1 MPTPYAIVIEK
12 LSKQGDRTQLN
23 KLLLKT
29 SRFKGKPAKLKKID
43 TMMPVALVGLTEKL
57 AGAIEAELVPLVSLY
72 SVGLEKDILQ
82 GPLAKLRSTMDPA
95 DDDDIEEDTLDTGDS
110 DDSDSIPPAV
120 GSSMFESFDLSE
132 GEVALPGDP
141 DDEEDSDFM
150 EFSAEE
156 VVNEAP
162 GGLSVKPDI
171 SAELEVEEVPQYES
185 PGHSAKDSL
194 GGPDAEDSS
203 KDGASGMSME
213 LEVPNFAS
221 KRDGKAADSSSTSS
235 RRSSRSSR
243 KKKKLRVVVTN
254 LSHLQGFRSEPVGMV
269 THHFCRQGGG
279 DGREARKR
287 VRAFGDRYRKALK
300 NLARQ
305 AREVGADTVLG
316 VEVIL
321 QPTGGDDTVWVLIQ
335 GTAVRRIP
343 E

>member
-12 LSKQGDRTQLN
+12 LSKKGDRTELN

-29 SRFKGKPAKLKKID
+29 SRFKGQSAKLKRID

-57 AGAIEAELVPLVSLY
+57 AGAIEAELVTLVSLY
-72 SVGLEKDILQ
+72 SLGLEKDILQ
-82 GPLAKLRSTMDPA
+82 GPLAKLRSTNDTV
-95 DDDDIEEDTLDTGDS
+95 DDDEPEEDTLDTGDS
-110 DDSDSIPPAV
+110 EDDDIPKPA

-132 GEVALPGDP
+132 GEVELPGDP
-141 DDEEDSDFM
+141 DDEEDSDYI

-156 VVNEAP
+156 VKDSGTSA
-162 GGLSVKPDI
+162 KPDI
-171 SAELEVEEVPQYES
+171 SAELEVEEVPQYTS
-185 PGHSAKDSL
+185 GRRSASDSM
-194 GGPDAEDSS
+194 GDQDMDGPTN
-203 KDGASGMSME
+203 DGAAGMSME

-221 KRDGKAADSSSTSS
+221 KRDAKTSTSTSKRS
-235 RRSSRSSR
+235 RGSSKSSR
-243 KKKKLRVVVTN
+243 KSRLRVVVTN
-254 LSHLQGFRSEPVGMV
+254 LPYLQGFRSEPVGMV
-269 THHFCRQGGG
+269 THHFCRSGGG
-279 DGREARKR
+279 EGREARKR

-321 QPTGGDDTVWVLIQ
+321 QPTGGDDTVWVLLQ

>member
-1 MPTPYAIVIEK
+1 
-12 LSKQGDRTQLN
+12 
-23 KLLLKT
+23 
-29 SRFKGKPAKLKKID
+29 
-43 TMMPVALVGLTEKL
+43 
-57 AGAIEAELVPLVSLY
+57 
-72 SVGLEKDILQ
+72 
-82 GPLAKLRSTMDPA
+82 
-95 DDDDIEEDTLDTGDS
+95 
-110 DDSDSIPPAV
+110 
-120 GSSMFESFDLSE
+120 
-132 GEVALPGDP
+132 
-141 DDEEDSDFM
+141 
-150 EFSAEE
+150 
-156 VVNEAP
+156 
-162 GGLSVKPDI
+162 
-171 SAELEVEEVPQYES
+171 
-185 PGHSAKDSL
+185 
-194 GGPDAEDSS
+194 
-203 KDGASGMSME
+203 ME